1 MERKGGVYYIPCVV
15 NKIPLSFVFDSGAST
30 VTISLTEASF
40 MFKNGY
46 LKEADI
52 LTTENYID
60 ANGNLNEGIVINI
73 KELEIQGLKIENVK
87 ATIIKNTN
95 APLLLGQSVLS
106 RLGVLQLDFSNGTL
120 LITKNTKTVKTEVTS
135 GANFRKVQLEN
146 KALPYSA
153 EIRTSSEEIRK
164 DANNSVSYL
173 IRGIYY
179 LNSHNINKISSH
191 LDSALNDFNYC
202 LLLNPYECRAL
213 YERGDCLQR
222 LSKNNI
228 SINDFIDAERC
239 YSESIFKNKNDLD
252 NYFRRG
258 VVRFSQKKYDEAIS
272 DFTVSIEGNWNNKA
286 YSHIWRADCYKMLG
300 QLAKACNDYNQVA
313 LINSSNDNT
322 YSKYDM
328 NSLISAKNACG
339 CK

>member
-1 MERKGGVYYIPCVV
+1 MERKGGVFYIPCKV
-15 NKIPLSFVFDSGAST
+15 NKIPLSFVFDTGAST

-46 LKEADI
+46 LTEVDI
-52 LTTENYID
+52 ITTENYFD
-60 ANGNLNEGIVINI
+60 ANGDLNEGIVINL

-106 RLGVLQLDFSNGTL
+106 RLGVLQLDFLNGTL
-120 LITKNTKTVKTEVTS
+120 LITSSKKNLRSEGIIS
-135 GANFRKVQLEN
+135 GKKVQTHN
-146 KALPYSA
+146 NSLPYLV
-153 EIRTSSEEIRK
+153 EIRNYSEEIQKNR
-164 DANNSVSYL
+164 NNSNAYL
-173 IRGIYY
+173 NRGITY
-179 LNSHNINKISSH
+179 LNSYNINNIQHH

-202 LLLNPYECRAL
+202 LFLNPNECRAL

-222 LSKNNI
+222 LNKSNI

-258 VVRFSQKKYDEAIS
+258 VVRFSQKKYYEAIT
-272 DFTVSIEGNWNNKA
+272 DFTVSIEGNWNSKA
-286 YSHIWRADCYKMLG
+286 YSYMWRANCYKMLG
-300 QLAKACNDYNQVA
+300 QVSSACNDYNQVA

-328 NSLISAKNACG
+328 NILISSKKECG